1 MVDENR
7 IEGVV
12 RDIGGKVQDA
22 VGALTADTATQARGK
37 VNQVAGQAQDTYGKV
52 LDDVREFASDAPLRA
67 MLAALG
73 VGAILGFI
81 IGRR

>member
-22 VGALTADTATQARGK
+22 VGALSGDTATQARGK

-52 LDDVREFASDAPLRA
+52 VDDVREFASDSPLRA